1 MNIITVSGIVILIM
15 IFGFVLIGLWFKKV
29 TVSSG
34 DFLMA
39 GRNIPFWLLAGSYL
53 GSMVGGA
60 SVSGYTGLGF
70 SDGISAIW
78 AALFTCLGLTGF
90 IIIFARR
97 LNFFGRRAEAV
108 TITDFICARYGEKLR
123 LPAGIIAFLRPA
135 ILTGMQLLAIAVV
148 LNVAFEI
155 AIKWGVV
162 ISAVIIFTYLYT
174 AGQYSAIVVQWIQAM
189 FQSLAIVVAAIAAF
203 KLIGNPNAATE
214 AFYFVLPDSFVDA
227 WTVDTGSFSTWI
239 LTLGL
244 YYFACP
250 WMYMWAYVGESPR
263 VSSNAQLALLGAG
276 YYNVLPFLA
285 GMAVMAAVT
294 MGTLILPEGLGSD
307 GIYSWIGLHSESIV
321 VGVIMIV
328 GLVMTIISTGS
339 SVAMNGVTILVQ
351 DIYKGVLNK
360 NASEK
365 QLMRVSRFSVILVLV
380 IAVLS
385 AIWVPVL
392 VPLWVLAQAIVMAG
406 LFVTVMAAWFWKR
419 STTSGAFAATVGGG
433 IAAIIWAVYT
443 WVTTGAPGTLI
454 FGLHCVHVGLIVSL
468 VCMIVVSLATQ
479 HSEAENIEATNYA
492 ALGREMVAQDP
503 DHAPG
508 LWGWLGAK
516 TLGVKLV
523 WILVFTLFILHFA
536 LIFLFHFSWAGYAM
550 VYIAMGASIVMGLVF
565 AVCGAKDVMTL
576 VKRSKLAAAEQA
588 KAISSEADS

>member
-1 MNIITVSGIVILIM
+1 MNIITVSGIVIVLM
-15 IFGFVLIGLWFKKV
+15 ILVFVLIGLWFKKV

-39 GRNIPFWLLAGSYL
+39 GRNVPFWLLAGSYL

-90 IIIFARR
+90 IILFSRR
-97 LNFFGRRAEAV
+97 LNYFGRKTEAV
-108 TITDFICARYGEKLR
+108 TITDFICARFGEKLR

-148 LNVAFEI
+148 LNVAFDLSI
-155 AIKWGVV
+155 NTGVV

-189 FQSLAIVVAAIAAF
+189 FQSLAIVIAAIAAF
-203 KLIGNPNAATE
+203 KLIGNPNEAVE
-214 AFYFVLPDSFVDA
+214 AFYFVLPDSFVNA
-227 WTVDTGSFSTWI
+227 WIVDTGNFSTWI
-239 LTLGL
+239 LTLGF

-263 VSSNAQLALLGAG
+263 VSSNAQLALLGAS

-285 GMAVMAAVT
+285 GMAVMAAAT
-294 MGTLILPEGLGSD
+294 MGTIALPEGIVGDS
-307 GIYSWIGLHSESIV
+307 IYSWVGLNSPYVV

-351 DIYKGVLNK
+351 DIYNGVINK
-360 NASEK
+360 NATDK
-365 QLMRVSRFSVILVLV
+365 QLMKMSRLSVIIVLL

-406 LFVTVMAAWFWKR
+406 LFVTVMSAWFWKR
-419 STTSGAFAATVGGG
+419 STTSGALASTIGGGVAAT
-433 IAAIIWAVYT
+433 AWAVYT
-443 WVTTGAPGTLI
+443 WITTGGPGTLI
-454 FGLHCVHVGLIVSL
+454 HGLHCVHVGLATSIVL
-468 VCMIVVSLATQ
+468 MIVVSLATS
-479 HSEAENIEATNYA
+479 HRKEENIDATNYGV
-492 ALGREMVAQDP
+492 LGRAMNAEDP
-503 DHAPG
+503 EHAPG

-516 TLGVKLV
+516 SLGIRLV
-523 WILVFTLFILHFA
+523 WILVFVMFILHFI
-536 LIFLFHFSWAGYAM
+536 LVFMFHIKWAGYAM
-550 VYIAMGASIVMGLVF
+550 VYVAMGASIIMGIVF
-565 AVCGAKDVMTL
+565 AIFGARDIKKL
-576 VKRSKLAAAEQA
+576 VARSKAAAEEENA
-588 KAISSEADS
+588 KLEERK

>member
-1 MNIITVSGIVILIM
+1 MNIITVSGIVIILM
-15 IFGFVLIGLWFKKV
+15 IVAFILIGLWFKKV

-78 AALFTCLGLTGF
+78 SALFTCLGLTGF

-97 LNFFGRRAEAV
+97 LNYFGRKTEAV
-108 TITDFICARYGEKLR
+108 TITDFVCARFGEKLR

-148 LNVAFEI
+148 LNVAFGITIEL
-155 AIKWGVV
+155 GVV

-189 FQSLAIVVAAIAAF
+189 FQSLAIVVAAVAAF
-203 KLIGNPNAATE
+203 KLIGNPSAAAE
-214 AFYFVLPDSFVDA
+214 AFYFVLPENFVNA
-227 WTVDTGSFSTWI
+227 WAVDTGNFSTWI

-294 MGTLILPEGLGSD
+294 MGVLVLPD
-307 GIYSWIGLHSESIV
+307 GIVGDSLYSWIALNSKSIV

-351 DIYKGVLNK
+351 DIYKGVINK

-365 QLMRVSRFSVILVLV
+365 QLMRFSRLSVIVVLL

-406 LFVTVMAAWFWKR
+406 LFVTVMAAWFWKH
-419 STTSGAFAATVGGG
+419 STTSGAMAATIGGG
-433 IAAIIWAVYT
+433 IAAITWAVYT
-443 WVTTGAPGTLI
+443 WVTTGSPGTLI
-454 FGLHCVHVGLIVSL
+454 FGLHCVHVGLAVSIILMIIVS
-468 VCMIVVSLATQ
+468 IATN
-479 HSEAENIEATNYA
+479 HSKQENIDATNYVV
-492 ALGREMVAQDP
+492 LGKAMNAEDP
-503 DHAPG
+503 EHAPG

-516 TLGVKLV
+516 TIGVKLI
-523 WILVFTLFILHFA
+523 WIVVFTLFVLHFA
-536 LIFLFHFSWAGYAM
+536 LIFLFHLPWAGYAM
-550 VYIAMGASIVMGLVF
+550 VYIAMGASIIMGIVF
-565 AVCGAKDVMTL
+565 AIFGAKDVKTL
-576 VKRSKLAAAEQA
+576 IKRSKEAAQSQKTA
-588 KAISSEADS
+588 

>member
-1 MNIITVSGIVILIM
+1 MNIITVSGIVIILM
-15 IFGFVLIGLWFKKV
+15 IVAFILIGLWFKKV

-78 AALFTCLGLTGF
+78 SALFTCLGLTGF

-97 LNFFGRRAEAV
+97 LNYFGRKTEAV
-108 TITDFICARYGEKLR
+108 TITDFVCARFGEKLR

-148 LNVAFEI
+148 LNVAFGITIEL
-155 AIKWGVV
+155 GVV

-189 FQSLAIVVAAIAAF
+189 FQSLAIVVAAVAAF
-203 KLIGNPNAATE
+203 KLIGNPSAAAE
-214 AFYFVLPDSFVDA
+214 AFYFVLPENFVNA
-227 WTVDTGSFSTWI
+227 WAVDTGNFSTWI

-294 MGTLILPEGLGSD
+294 MGVLVLPD
-307 GIYSWIGLHSESIV
+307 GIVGDSLYSWIALNSKSIV

-351 DIYKGVLNK
+351 DIYKGVINK

-365 QLMRVSRFSVILVLV
+365 QLMRFSRLSVIVVLL

-406 LFVTVMAAWFWKR
+406 LFVTVMAAWFWKH
-419 STTSGAFAATVGGG
+419 STTSGAMAATIGGG
-433 IAAIIWAVYT
+433 IAAITWAVYT
-443 WVTTGAPGTLI
+443 WVTTGSPGTLI
-454 FGLHCVHVGLIVSL
+454 FGLHCVHVGLAVSIILMIIVS
-468 VCMIVVSLATQ
+468 IATN
-479 HSEAENIEATNYA
+479 HSKQENIDATNYVV
-492 ALGREMVAQDP
+492 LGKAMNAEDP
-503 DHAPG
+503 EHAPG

-516 TLGVKLV
+516 TIGVKLI
-523 WILVFTLFILHFA
+523 WIVVFTLFVLHFA
-536 LIFLFHFSWAGYAM
+536 LIFLFHLPWAGYAM
-550 VYIAMGASIVMGLVF
+550 VYIAMGASIIMGIVF
-565 AVCGAKDVMTL
+565 AIFGAKDVKTL
-576 VKRSKLAAAEQA
+576 VKRSKEAAQSQKTA
-588 KAISSEADS
+588 

>member
-1 MNIITVSGIVILIM
+1 MNIITVSGIVIVLM
-15 IFGFVLIGLWFKKV
+15 ILLFVLIGLWFKKV

-70 SDGISAIW
+70 TSGISAIW
-78 AALFTCLGLTGF
+78 SALFTCLGLTGF

-148 LNVAFEI
+148 LNVAFGIE
-155 AIKWGVV
+155 IKWGVV
-162 ISAVIIFTYLYT
+162 ISAIIIFTYLYT

-203 KLIGNPNAATE
+203 KLIGDPKAATE

-227 WTVDTGSFSTWI
+227 WSVDSGNFSTWV

-294 MGTLILPEGLGSD
+294 MGIIVLPEGITGDS
-307 GIYSWIGLHSESIV
+307 IYSWIGLNSNYLI

-339 SVAMNGVTILVQ
+339 SVAMNGVTIIVQ
-351 DIYKGVLNK
+351 DIYKGVINK

-365 QLMRVSRFSVILVLV
+365 QLLRISRFSVILVLV

-406 LFVTVMAAWFWKR
+406 LFVTVMAAWFWKK
-419 STTSGAFAATVGGG
+419 STTAGALAATIGGG
-433 IAAIIWAVYT
+433 ISAVTWAIYV

-454 FGLHCVHVGLIVSL
+454 FGLHCVHVGLGTSIILMV
-468 VCMIVVSLATQ
+468 VVSLATK
-479 HSEAENIEATNYA
+479 HSMDENPDATNYGI
-492 ALGREMVAQDP
+492 LGREMNAADP
-503 DHAPG
+503 EHEPG

-516 TLGVKLV
+516 TIGVKLV
-523 WILVFTLFILHFA
+523 WIMVFTLFALHFA
-536 LIFLFHFSWAGYAM
+536 LIFLFHIPWAGYAM
-550 VYIAMGASIVMGLVF
+550 VYIAMGASIIMGIVF
-565 AVCGAKDVMTL
+565 AIYGAKDVKTL
-576 VKRSKLAAAEQA
+576 IGRSKKAAEKQ
-588 KAISSEADS
+588 IEQQ

>member
-1 MNIITVSGIVILIM
+1 MNIITVSGIVIILM
-15 IFGFVLIGLWFKKV
+15 IVAFILIGLWFKKV

-78 AALFTCLGLTGF
+78 SALFTCLGLTGF

-97 LNFFGRRAEAV
+97 LNYFGRKTEAV
-108 TITDFICARYGEKLR
+108 TITDFVCARFGEKLR

-148 LNVAFEI
+148 LNVAFGITIEL
-155 AIKWGVV
+155 GVV

-189 FQSLAIVVAAIAAF
+189 FQSLAIVVAAVAAF
-203 KLIGNPNAATE
+203 KLIGNPSAAAE
-214 AFYFVLPDSFVDA
+214 AFYFVLPENFVNA
-227 WTVDTGSFSTWI
+227 WAVDTGNFSTWI

-294 MGTLILPEGLGSD
+294 MGVLVLPEGIVGDSL
-307 GIYSWIGLHSESIV
+307 YSWIALNSKSIV
-321 VGVIMIV
+321 AGVIMIV

-351 DIYKGVLNK
+351 DIYKGVINK

-365 QLMRVSRFSVILVLV
+365 QLMRFSRLSVIVVLL

-406 LFVTVMAAWFWKR
+406 LFVTVMAAWFWKH
-419 STTSGAFAATVGGG
+419 STTSGAMAATIGGG
-433 IAAIIWAVYT
+433 IAAITWAVYT
-443 WVTTGAPGTLI
+443 WIITGSPGTLI
-454 FGLHCVHVGLIVSL
+454 FGLHCVHVGLAVSIILMIIVS
-468 VCMIVVSLATQ
+468 IATN
-479 HSEAENIEATNYA
+479 HSKQENIDATNYVV
-492 ALGREMVAQDP
+492 LGKAMNAEDP
-503 DHAPG
+503 EHAPG

-516 TLGVKLV
+516 TIGVKLI
-523 WILVFTLFILHFA
+523 WIVVFTLFVLHFA
-536 LIFLFHFSWAGYAM
+536 LIFLFHLPWAGYAM
-550 VYIAMGASIVMGLVF
+550 VYIAMGASIIMGIVF
-565 AVCGAKDVMTL
+565 AIFGAKDVKTL
-576 VKRSKLAAAEQA
+576 VKRSKEAAQSQKTA
-588 KAISSEADS
+588 

>member
-1 MNIITVSGIVILIM
+1 MNIITVSGIVIILM
-15 IFGFVLIGLWFKKV
+15 IVAFILIGLWFKKV

-78 AALFTCLGLTGF
+78 SALFTCLGLTGF

-97 LNFFGRRAEAV
+97 LNYFGRKTEAV
-108 TITDFICARYGEKLR
+108 TITDFVCARFGEKLR

-148 LNVAFEI
+148 LNVAFGITIEL
-155 AIKWGVV
+155 GVV

-189 FQSLAIVVAAIAAF
+189 FQSLAIVVAAVAAF
-203 KLIGNPNAATE
+203 KLIGNPSAAAE
-214 AFYFVLPDSFVDA
+214 AFYFVLPENFVNA
-227 WTVDTGSFSTWI
+227 WAVDTGNFSTWI

-294 MGTLILPEGLGSD
+294 MGVLVLPD
-307 GIYSWIGLHSESIV
+307 GIVGDSLYSWIALNSKSIV
-321 VGVIMIV
+321 AGVIMIV

-351 DIYKGVLNK
+351 DIYKGVINK

-365 QLMRVSRFSVILVLV
+365 QLMRFSRLSVIVVLL

-406 LFVTVMAAWFWKR
+406 LFVTVMAAWFWKH
-419 STTSGAFAATVGGG
+419 STTSGAMAATIGGG
-433 IAAIIWAVYT
+433 IAAITWAVYT
-443 WVTTGAPGTLI
+443 WVTTGSPGTLI
-454 FGLHCVHVGLIVSL
+454 FGLHCVHVGLAVSIILMIIVS
-468 VCMIVVSLATQ
+468 IATN
-479 HSEAENIEATNYA
+479 HSKQENIDATNYVV
-492 ALGREMVAQDP
+492 LGKAMNAEDP
-503 DHAPG
+503 EHAPG

-516 TLGVKLV
+516 TIGVKLI
-523 WILVFTLFILHFA
+523 WIVVFTLFVLHFA
-536 LIFLFHFSWAGYAM
+536 LIFLFHLPWAGYAM
-550 VYIAMGASIVMGLVF
+550 VYIAMGASIIMGIVF
-565 AVCGAKDVMTL
+565 AIFGAKDVKTL
-576 VKRSKLAAAEQA
+576 VKRSKEAAQSQKTA
-588 KAISSEADS
+588 

>member
-1 MNIITVSGIVILIM
+1 MNIITVSGIVIILM
-15 IFGFVLIGLWFKKV
+15 IVAFILIGLWFKKV

-78 AALFTCLGLTGF
+78 SALFTCLGLTGF

-97 LNFFGRRAEAV
+97 LNYFGRKTEAV
-108 TITDFICARYGEKLR
+108 TITDFVCARFGEKLR

-148 LNVAFEI
+148 LNVAFGITIEL
-155 AIKWGVV
+155 GVV

-189 FQSLAIVVAAIAAF
+189 FQSLAIVVAAVAAF
-203 KLIGNPNAATE
+203 KLIGNPSAAAE
-214 AFYFVLPDSFVDA
+214 AFYFVLPENFVNA
-227 WTVDTGSFSTWI
+227 WAVDTGNFSTWI

-294 MGTLILPEGLGSD
+294 MGVLVLPEGIVGDSL
-307 GIYSWIGLHSESIV
+307 YSWIALNSKSIV

-351 DIYKGVLNK
+351 DIYKGVINK

-365 QLMRVSRFSVILVLV
+365 QLMRFSRLSVIVVLL

-406 LFVTVMAAWFWKR
+406 LFVTVMAAWFWKH
-419 STTSGAFAATVGGG
+419 STTSGAMAATIGGG
-433 IAAIIWAVYT
+433 IAAITWAVYT
-443 WVTTGAPGTLI
+443 WIITGSPGTLI
-454 FGLHCVHVGLIVSL
+454 FGLHCVHVGLAVSIILMIIVS
-468 VCMIVVSLATQ
+468 IATN
-479 HSEAENIEATNYA
+479 HSKQENIDATNYVV
-492 ALGREMVAQDP
+492 LGKAMNAEDP
-503 DHAPG
+503 EHAPG

-516 TLGVKLV
+516 TIGVKLI
-523 WILVFTLFILHFA
+523 WIVVFTLFVLHFA
-536 LIFLFHFSWAGYAM
+536 LIFLFHLPWAGYAM
-550 VYIAMGASIVMGLVF
+550 VYIAMGASIIMGIVF
-565 AVCGAKDVMTL
+565 AIFGAKDVKTL
-576 VKRSKLAAAEQA
+576 VKRSKEAAQSQKTA
-588 KAISSEADS
+588 